1 MEVAGS
7 SKMSLLIQQTIW
19 HHIPEHSNLHLELR
33 DTLTGRVQQI
43 SANKVEPSK
52 FFINN
57 EDEFKT
63 FTPSEH
69 KYFRVKNKT
78 T

>member
-19 HHIPEHSNLHLELR
+19 HHIPEHSNLYLKIS
-33 DTLTGRVQQI
+33 DMLTGRVKQI
-43 SANKVEPSK
+43 SANNVEPSK

-57 EDEFKT
+57 EDVFKT

-69 KYFRVKNKT
+69 NHFRVKNMT